1 MGASFISI
9 VTPSLNRARFVRE
22 AVASVLAQDYAAFEH
37 IISDG
42 ASSDGTLE
50 VLRDYP
56 HLRVV
61 SEADSGMYEAI
72 NRGLELARGEII
84 GLLNTDDLYAPG
96 AFGAVV
102 SVFDEHPEALAVVG
116 GASIFADAPGGRGIV
131 REDTAISPGDFWYRV
146 IRGHPVTNAW
156 FWRREVFT
164 RIGLM
169 DPSYHFAGDREFLIR
184 AALAGVRPAIVPMTL
199 YQYRQHPESV
209 TISGE
214 DSRQPRRGAQ
224 RLLVLGEDIRLQ
236 EGFLDR
242 QSIPP
247 EAYREL
253 KTAHSTACSKAAVTA
268 FYHRRFRL
276 ALWAAR
282 HGFRYNSLW
291 AVILVRNLWHRIL
304 QEFGLRETA

>member
-1 MGASFISI
+1 
-9 VTPSLNRARFVRE
+9 
-22 AVASVLAQDYAAFEH
+22 
-37 IISDG
+37 
-42 ASSDGTLE
+42 
-50 VLRDYP
+50 
-56 HLRVV
+56 
-61 SEADSGMYEAI
+61 
-72 NRGLELARGEII
+72 
-84 GLLNTDDLYAPG
+84 
-96 AFGAVV
+96 
-102 SVFDEHPEALAVVG
+102 
-116 GASIFADAPGGRGIV
+116 
-131 REDTAISPGDFWYRV
+131 
-146 IRGHPVTNAW
+146 
-156 FWRREVFT
+156 
-164 RIGLM
+164 M